1 MGMWAAARNG
11 WDGRMRPIKVSIDV
25 DSSKVQRLRESGYW
39 REVCGML
46 VGPGSEAMVDV
57 VACRIPSIQ
66 IELYNFI
73 KVVFH
78 GLSQNHARKHM
89 SISRQ

>member
-1 MGMWAAARNG
+1 
-11 WDGRMRPIKVSIDV
+11 
-25 DSSKVQRLRESGYW
+25 
-39 REVCGML
+39 ML

-57 VACRIPSIQ
+57 VAFRIPSIQ

-78 GLSQNHARKHM
+78 GLSQEPCKKAHEY
-89 SISRQ
+89 